1 MNITILRNESP
12 LSNEEL
18 TTLASDYE
26 IPTGEWSFNA
36 SPFGYPTRG
45 VAKDNLELE
54 CRIRVE
60 EVEPEFPGYDAVHDY
75 YSW

>member
-1 MNITILRNESP
+1 
-12 LSNEEL
+12 
-18 TTLASDYE
+18 
-26 IPTGEWSFNA
+26 
-36 SPFGYPTRG
+36 